1 MRKEGNIRI
10 AVDEDTSALELLRLC
25 LSAPKGT
32 KMLFAAPSYAIA
44 EQTEH
49 ELRIWAEAA
58 GHPLSS
64 ALLPEGSWR
73 DTVTLDCESAR
84 AELLERM
91 NSEKPPDIV
100 IGSVLAFLSP
110 TPDPNEFQGSGIIL
124 RRGDAVDMARLV
136 KRLVALGYDDEPQ
149 AASSGEFSKRGGI
162 LDVFSPGMKLPIR
175 IEFFG
180 NEIDSLRE
188 YTPDNGRSV
197 REIDSEALAAE
208 LRTIS

>member
-100 IGSVLAFLSP
+100 VGSVLAFLSP
-110 TPDPNEFQGSGIIL
+110 TPD
-124 RRGDAVDMARLV
+124 R
-136 KRLVALGYDDEPQ
+136 K
-149 AASSGEFSKRGGI
+149 
-162 LDVFSPGMKLPIR
+162 
-175 IEFFG
+175 
-180 NEIDSLRE
+180 
-188 YTPDNGRSV
+188 SV
-197 REIDSEALAAE
+197 V
-208 LRTIS
+208 

>member
-100 IGSVLAFLSP
+100 VGSVLAP

-162 LDVFSPGMKLPIR
+162 LDVFSPGMKLPVR

-197 REIDSEALAAE
+197 REIDSCKIIARSGCE
-208 LRTIS
+208 